1 MSRTGHAQ
9 LGKDAA
15 KLTVSRIS
23 TLLIG
28 MVSAMLLSRF
38 RTLDEYGTYSQLL
51 LVGNVVTTLL
61 ILGLPNSI
69 NYFLARAD
77 TPDERKQFL
86 SVYYTLS
93 TIFSLVIG
101 ALLLL
106 GAPWIA
112 AYFSNPA
119 LQHYVYALVLIPWT
133 IIVGYSLDNVL
144 IVYNRTSSI
153 IAYRVSNSAALL
165 AAVLLVEW
173 LRWDFSAYMQLYVAI
188 QLGFALAVYVIVW
201 RAAGGLRWTVNLQT
215 IRTILVFSVPL
226 GLALAVGTL
235 NMELGRLLIGR
246 LTNTEQ
252 LAIYTNAA
260 REMPVIFIAQSLTAV
275 LMPRMA
281 RLFKKDQFQS
291 AVDLWAHAVIF
302 AYTLIC
308 FIAAVLI
315 TFAPEAIT
323 LFYSRKYLPG
333 VAVFQVA
340 SLVLLL
346 RCTYFGMV
354 LNARGQTKFIFYSS
368 IASLVINLALSY
380 VLLLQ
385 IGLTG
390 PAWATLVSQTLING
404 LQLAITARYI
414 RVPMRRIFPWRRLAE
429 LTLVNAA
436 LAACVYG
443 LRLYYRPHTTGQ
455 LSFELLMW
463 LIPWSVLYWCII
475 RKDLSNRWRLL
486 NQAEAN

>member
-1 MSRTGHAQ
+1 
-9 LGKDAA
+9 
-15 KLTVSRIS
+15 
-23 TLLIG
+23 
-28 MVSAMLLSRF
+28 MLLSRF

-77 TPDERKQFL
+77 TPDERKRFL

-93 TIFSLVIG
+93 TLFSLTIG

-119 LQHYVYALVLIPWT
+119 LHHYIYALVLIPWT

-153 IAYRVSNSAALL
+153 IAYRVSNSASLL

-173 LRWDFSAYMQLYVAI
+173 LHWGFDAYMRLYVAI

-201 RAAGGLRWTVNLQT
+201 RAAGGLRWSIDWKA
-215 IRTILVFSVPL
+215 IRSILVFSIPL
-226 GLALAVGTL
+226 GLAMAVGTL
-235 NMELGRLLIGR
+235 NIELGRLLIGR
-246 LTNTEQ
+246 FTSTEQ

-275 LMPRMA
+275 LMPRMT
-281 RLFKKDQFQS
+281 RLFKKDMFQA
-291 AVDLWAHAVIF
+291 AVDLWSHAVVF
-302 AYTLIC
+302 AYILIC
-308 FIAAVLI
+308 FLAAVLI
-315 TFAPEAIT
+315 TFAPEAIS

-368 IASLVINLALSY
+368 LASLVINLALSY
-380 VLLLQ
+380 VLLRQ
-385 IGLTG
+385 FGLIG
-390 PAWATLVSQTLING
+390 PAWATLISQTLING

-414 RVPMRRIFPWRRLAE
+414 RIPMRRIFPWRRLAE
-429 LTLVNAA
+429 LTLLNAA
-436 LAACVYG
+436 LAAGVY
-443 LRLYYRPHTTGQ
+443 LVRLELRPHTVGR
-455 LSFELLMW
+455 LSLELLLW
-463 LIPWSVLYWCII
+463 LILWAGLYWLLI
-475 RKDLSNRWRLL
+475 RKDLVNRWRQL
-486 NQAEAN
+486 NQAEIT